1 MQCKGIIYSFQIQP
15 QIGFQL
21 FLAENIIALQGH
33 NILFK
38 FNVRLNFNFFI
49 LDIEPGAKVKLHF
62 HKIYNSRFNLI
73 EWYGEDRDYYFE
85 DTFFSRI
92 SLLFILSEKKSF

>member
-1 MQCKGIIYSFQIQP
+1 MQGQ
-15 QIGFQL
+15 
-21 FLAENIIALQGH
+21 

-49 LDIEPGAKVKLHF
+49 LDIEPGAKVKLYF
-62 HKIYNSRFNLI
+62 HRIYNIRLNLI